1 MINFRFHIVSL
12 IAVFLA
18 LALGVVMG
26 ATVVNRA
33 IVDRLNSRIDTVEKN
48 ANARKTESDQLRG
61 QLGQLNGYIDG
72 TKNFAVAGSLDGS
85 TLATIATRGVDADAV
100 KQTVALA
107 QQAGARAPGILWLE
121 GKLALSD
128 ADTVRQLDELLGK
141 TGQNA
146 KATRDDAWN
155 ALASRVATGAG
166 AAGNGRDLLAAL
178 ADAGFISFEPVGTQ
192 GANFSPAS
200 FAGGDVKVLLID
212 GTNGQVNGNEVLA
225 PLSNALVANR
235 LRLVVGDVFAQKDK
249 GPKRGAMLAPIRE
262 SDALKQ
268 AVSTVDD
275 VDLVEGRVA
284 SVLALADLNRNV
296 VGQYGYGTGATK
308 SAPEWPNQ

>member
-61 QLGQLNGYIDG
+61 QLGQINGYIDG
-72 TKNFAVAGSLDGS
+72 TKDFAVAGSLDGS

-146 KATRDDAWN
+146 KATRDEAWN
-155 ALASRVATGAG
+155 ALASRVATGGG
-166 AAGNGRDLLAAL
+166 AAANGRDLLAAL

-200 FAGGDVKVLLID
+200 FSGGDVKVLLVD

-249 GPKRGAMLAPIRE
+249 GPKRGAALAPIRE

>member
-61 QLGQLNGYIDG
+61 QLGQINGYIDG
-72 TKNFAVAGSLDGS
+72 TKDFAVAGSLDGS

-146 KATRDDAWN
+146 KATRDEAWN
-155 ALASRVATGAG
+155 ALASRVATGGG
-166 AAGNGRDLLAAL
+166 AAANGRDLLAAL

-192 GANFSPAS
+192 GDNFSPAS
-200 FAGGDVKVLLID
+200 FSGGDVKVLLVD

-249 GPKRGAMLAPIRE
+249 GPKRGAALAPIRE

>member
-33 IVDRLNSRIDTVEKN
+33 IVDRLNERIDTVEKN
-48 ANARKTESDQLRG
+48 ANARKAESDDLRG
-61 QLGQLNGYIDG
+61 QVGQLQGYIDG
-72 TKNFAVAGSLDGS
+72 TKDFAVASRLDG
-85 TLATIATRGVDADAV
+85 TTVVTIATRGVDADAV
-100 KQTVALA
+100 KQTVDLA
-107 QQAGARAPGILWLE
+107 QRAGARAPGILWLE
-121 GKLALSD
+121 GKLTLSD
-128 ADTVRQLDELLGK
+128 AGTVRQLGEVLGK

-146 KATRDDAWN
+146 KTTRDEAWN
-155 ALASRVATGAG
+155 ALASRVAAGAG
-166 AAGNGRDLLAAL
+166 AAANGRDLLATL
-178 ADAGFISFEPVGTQ
+178 ADAGFISFEPVGNQ
-192 GANFSPAS
+192 GDNFSATS
-200 FAGGDVKVLLID
+200 FSGGDVRVLVID

-225 PLSNALVANR
+225 PLGNALVANR
-235 LRLVVGDVFAQKDK
+235 LRLVVGEIFVEKDG
-249 GPKRGAMLAPIRE
+249 GPKRGAMLAPIRD
-262 SDALKQ
+262 SDGLKQ

-296 VGQYGYGTGATK
+296 VGQYGYGTGAAK

>member
-61 QLGQLNGYIDG
+61 QVGQLNGYIDG
-72 TKNFAVAGSLDGS
+72 TKDFAVAGSLDGS

-128 ADTVRQLDELLGK
+128 ADTVRQLGELLGK

-146 KATRDDAWN
+146 KATRDEAWN
-155 ALASRVATGAG
+155 ALASRVATGGG
-166 AAGNGRDLLAAL
+166 AAANGRDLLAAL

-192 GANFSPAS
+192 GDNFSPAS
-200 FAGGDVKVLLID
+200 FTGGDVKVLLVD
-212 GTNGQVNGNEVLA
+212 GTNGQVSGNEVLA

>member
-61 QLGQLNGYIDG
+61 QVGQLNGYIDG
-72 TKNFAVAGSLDGS
+72 TKDFAVAGSLDGS

-146 KATRDDAWN
+146 KATRDEAWN

-166 AAGNGRDLLAAL
+166 AAANGRDLLATL
-178 ADAGFISFEPVGTQ
+178 ADAGFISFEPVGAQ

-200 FAGGDVKVLLID
+200 FSGGDVKVLLVD

>member
-61 QLGQLNGYIDG
+61 QLGQINGYIDG
-72 TKNFAVAGSLDGS
+72 TKDFAVAGSLDGS

-146 KATRDDAWN
+146 KATRDEAWN
-155 ALASRVATGAG
+155 ALASRVATGGG
-166 AAGNGRDLLAAL
+166 AAANGRDLLAAL

-200 FAGGDVKVLLID
+200 FSGGDVKVLLVD
-212 GTNGQVNGNEVLA
+212 GTNGQVNENEVLA

-249 GPKRGAMLAPIRE
+249 GPKRGAALAPIRE

>member
-18 LALGVVMG
+18 LALGIVMG

-61 QLGQLNGYIDG
+61 ELGQLNGYIDG
-72 TKNFAVAGSLDGS
+72 TKDFAVAGRLDGS

-100 KQTVALA
+100 KQTVTLA
-107 QQAGARAPGILWLE
+107 QQAGARAPGIIWLE
-121 GKLALSD
+121 GKLTLSD
-128 ADTVRQLDELLGK
+128 ADALRQLGELLGK

-146 KATRDDAWN
+146 KATRDEAWN

-166 AAGNGRDLLAAL
+166 ADANGRDLLAAL
-178 ADAGFISFEPVGTQ
+178 ADAGFISFESVGNQ
-192 GANFSPAS
+192 GANFSADS
-200 FAGGDVKVLLID
+200 FSGGDVRVLLID
-212 GTNGQVNGNEVLA
+212 GTNGQINGNEVLA

-235 LRLVVGDVFAQKDK
+235 MRLVVGEVFAEKDG
-249 GPKRGAMLAPIRE
+249 GPKRGAVLAPVRG
-262 SDALKQ
+262 SDGLKQ
-268 AVSTVDD
+268 TVSTVDD
-275 VDLVEGRVA
+275 VDVVEGRVA

-296 VGQYGYGTGATK
+296 VGQYGYGAGATK

>member
-61 QLGQLNGYIDG
+61 QVGQLNGYIDG
-72 TKNFAVAGSLDGS
+72 TKDFAVAGSLDGA

-146 KATRDDAWN
+146 KVTRDEAWN
-155 ALASRVATGAG
+155 ALASRVATGGG
-166 AAGNGRDLLAAL
+166 AAANGRDLLAAL

-192 GANFSPAS
+192 GDNFSPAS
-200 FAGGDVKVLLID
+200 FSGGDVKVLLVD

>member
-61 QLGQLNGYIDG
+61 QVGQLNGYIDG
-72 TKNFAVAGSLDGS
+72 TKDFAVAGSLDGS

-146 KATRDDAWN
+146 KATRDEAWN
-155 ALASRVATGAG
+155 ALASRVATGGG
-166 AAGNGRDLLAAL
+166 AAANGRDLLAAL

-200 FAGGDVKVLLID
+200 FSGGDVKVLLVD

-249 GPKRGAMLAPIRE
+249 GPKRGAALAPIRE

>member
-61 QLGQLNGYIDG
+61 QLGQINGYIDG
-72 TKNFAVAGSLDGS
+72 TKDFAVAGSLDGS

-121 GKLALSD
+121 GKLSLSD

-146 KATRDDAWN
+146 KATRDEAWN
-155 ALASRVATGAG
+155 ALASRVATGGG
-166 AAGNGRDLLAAL
+166 AAANGRDLLAAL

-200 FAGGDVKVLLID
+200 FSGGDVKVLLVD

-249 GPKRGAMLAPIRE
+249 GPKRGAALAPIRE

>member
-61 QLGQLNGYIDG
+61 QVGQLNGYIDG
-72 TKNFAVAGSLDGS
+72 TKDFAVAGSLNGA

-146 KATRDDAWN
+146 KATRDEAWN
-155 ALASRVATGAG
+155 ALASRVATGGGG
-166 AAGNGRDLLAAL
+166 AANGRDLLAAL

-192 GANFSPAS
+192 GDNFSPAS
-200 FAGGDVKVLLID
+200 FSGGDVKVLLVD
-212 GTNGQVNGNEVLA
+212 GSNGQVNGNEVLA

>member
-61 QLGQLNGYIDG
+61 QLGQINGYIDG
-72 TKNFAVAGSLDGS
+72 TKDFAVAGSLDGS

-146 KATRDDAWN
+146 KATRDEAWN
-155 ALASRVATGAG
+155 ALASRLATGGG
-166 AAGNGRDLLAAL
+166 AAANGRDLLAAL

-200 FAGGDVKVLLID
+200 FSGGDVKVLLVD

-249 GPKRGAMLAPIRE
+249 GPKRGATLAPIRE

>member
-61 QLGQLNGYIDG
+61 QLGQINGYIDG
-72 TKNFAVAGSLDGS
+72 TKDFAVAGSLDGS

-146 KATRDDAWN
+146 KATRDEAWN
-155 ALASRVATGAG
+155 ALASRVATGGG
-166 AAGNGRDLLAAL
+166 AAANGRDLLAAL

-200 FAGGDVKVLLID
+200 FSGGDVKVLLVD

>member
-61 QLGQLNGYIDG
+61 QVGQLNGYIDG
-72 TKNFAVAGSLDGS
+72 TKDFAVAGSLDGA

-146 KATRDDAWN
+146 KATRDEAWN
-155 ALASRVATGAG
+155 ALASRVATGGG
-166 AAGNGRDLLAAL
+166 AAANGRDLLAAL

-200 FAGGDVKVLLID
+200 FSGGDVKVLLVD
-212 GTNGQVNGNEVLA
+212 GTNGQVNGSEVLA

-284 SVLALADLNRNV
+284 SVLALAGLSRNV

>member
-61 QLGQLNGYIDG
+61 QLGQINGYIDG
-72 TKNFAVAGSLDGS
+72 TKDFAVAGSLDGS

-121 GKLALSD
+121 GKLALSN

-146 KATRDDAWN
+146 KATRDEAWN
-155 ALASRVATGAG
+155 ALASRVATGGG
-166 AAGNGRDLLAAL
+166 AAANGRDLLAAL

-200 FAGGDVKVLLID
+200 FSGGDVKVLLVD

>member
-18 LALGVVMG
+18 LALGIVMG

-72 TKNFAVAGSLDGS
+72 TKDFAVAGRLDGS

-100 KQTVALA
+100 KQTVTLA
-107 QQAGARAPGILWLE
+107 QQAGARAPGIIWLE
-121 GKLALSD
+121 GKLTLSD
-128 ADTVRQLDELLGK
+128 ADALRQLGELLGK

-146 KATRDDAWN
+146 KATRDEAWN

-166 AAGNGRDLLAAL
+166 AAANGRDLLAAL
-178 ADAGFISFEPVGTQ
+178 ADAGYISFESVGNQ
-192 GANFSPAS
+192 GANFSADS
-200 FAGGDVKVLLID
+200 FSGGDVQVLLID
-212 GTNGQVNGNEVLA
+212 GTNGQINGNEVLA

-235 LRLVVGDVFAQKDK
+235 MRLVVGEVFAEKDG
-249 GPKRGAMLAPIRE
+249 GPKRGAVLAPVRG
-262 SDALKQ
+262 SDGLKQ
-268 AVSTVDD
+268 TVSTVDD
-275 VDLVEGRVA
+275 VDVVEGRVA

-296 VGQYGYGTGATK
+296 VGQYGYGAGATK

>member
-61 QLGQLNGYIDG
+61 QVGQLNGYIDG
-72 TKNFAVAGSLDGS
+72 TKDFAVAGRLDGT

-107 QQAGARAPGILWLE
+107 QQAGARAPGIIWLE

-146 KATRDDAWN
+146 KAARDEAWN

-166 AAGNGRDLLAAL
+166 AAANGRDLLAAL
-178 ADAGFISFEPVGTQ
+178 ADAGFISFEPVGNQ
-192 GANFSPAS
+192 GDGFSPAS
-200 FAGGDVKVLLID
+200 LSGGDVAVLLIN

-225 PLSNALVANR
+225 PLGNALVANR

-249 GPKRGAMLAPIRE
+249 GPKRGATLAPIRE

-284 SVLALADLNRNV
+284 SVLALADMSRNV